1 MKSVIDILSISKIT
15 QVRFCKSEK
24 LNVLHLKLT
33 NKTDI
38 KVRFVCFQAL
48 EGLKLSPGPPWPP
61 DKKRNCFLVQIRT
74 NQLAINLCNCK
85 IDCFH
90 EF

>member
-1 MKSVIDILSISKIT
+1 MKSVINILSISKIT

-24 LNVLHLKLT
+24 LNVLRLKLT

-48 EGLKLSPGPPWPP
+48 EGLKLRAKINRDFS
-61 DKKRNCFLVQIRT
+61 KK
-74 NQLAINLCNCK
+74 K
-85 IDCFH
+85 IYQVFQYRLFEKKTGCLT
-90 EF
+90 ETS

>member
-1 MKSVIDILSISKIT
+1 MKSVINILSISKIT

-24 LNVLHLKLT
+24 LNVLRLKLT

-48 EGLKLSPGPPWPP
+48 EGLKLY
-61 DKKRNCFLVQIRT
+61 
-74 NQLAINLCNCK
+74 
-85 IDCFH
+85 
-90 EF
+90 